1 MNQNKIIFTWLQRS
15 IVFLPSQFNR
25 LFPKRVQ
32 RRFVRAWAAVLA
44 ENAGLYNGL
53 YAGLVRVSTGKA
65 KTPQKTLKEWYD
77 RTRFKWEGGEI
88 TALCEKTL
96 RPAIEKEDAADCARW
111 AELLLKAAE
120 AASIRREEA
129 ETLTL
134 EDANAGAYTEWNGEE
149 LYVGDTVKI
158 MHPAW
163 YQEGRLVEQGICT
176 LLEKGEE

>member
-1 MNQNKIIFTWLQRS
+1 MNRKKKLPPWLQKPAA
-15 IVFLPSQFNR
+15 FLSAQ
-25 LFPKRVQ
+25 LDCIFPKRVQ

-44 ENAGLYNGL
+44 ENAGMYNGL

-96 RPAIEKEDAADCARW
+96 SPAIEKADAADCTRW
-111 AELLLKAAE
+111 AALLLEAAE
-120 AASIRREEA
+120 VAGIRREEA